1 MPSIRVALLDDERI
15 SADVQLFGF
24 APRRPRSL
32 LHLEPEVVPAWSDLD
47 PSRTLTSF
55 LASTGRS
62 FASNGFDSFWA
73 PPQKPVR
80 DWRCRRRPVIFVR
93 YSGERDVFPLVRC
106 DGSVEPEALD
116 RLSLMARPPEAPRS
130 GDLLPDEPDPEAAM
144 RGEWIP
150 DVRPVHPRVLWLL
163 QKIADAFPWR
173 PIYIYSGYRPGA
185 IVAGTTHHSMH
196 AAARAFDIQVHGI
209 PNATLFEFCRKLE
222 DVGCGYYP
230 NSKFVHVDVR
240 RPGTGHALWIDASG
254 PGEPPRYVDS
264 WPGVLV
270 GGVVVWGARVPP
282 GSSTPSPP
290 RYLGP
295 P

>member
-1 MPSIRVALLDDERI
+1 
-15 SADVQLFGF
+15 
-24 APRRPRSL
+24 
-32 LHLEPEVVPAWSDLD
+32 
-47 PSRTLTSF
+47 
-55 LASTGRS
+55 
-62 FASNGFDSFWA
+62 
-73 PPQKPVR
+73 
-80 DWRCRRRPVIFVR
+80 
-93 YSGERDVFPLVRC
+93 
-106 DGSVEPEALD
+106 
-116 RLSLMARPPEAPRS
+116 
-130 GDLLPDEPDPEAAM
+130 
-144 RGEWIP
+144 
-150 DVRPVHPRVLWLL
+150 
-163 QKIADAFPWR
+163 
-173 PIYIYSGYRPGA
+173 
-185 IVAGTTHHSMH
+185 MH

-270 GGVVVWGARVPP
+270 GGGAVWGARVPP